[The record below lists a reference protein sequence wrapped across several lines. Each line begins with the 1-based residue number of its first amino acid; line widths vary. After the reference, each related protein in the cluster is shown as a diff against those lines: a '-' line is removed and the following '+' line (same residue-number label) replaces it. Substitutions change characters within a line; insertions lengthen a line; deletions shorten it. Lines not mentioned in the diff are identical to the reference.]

1 MHGYQKVLKN
11 ITSKNR
17 YWIYPK
23 WPKTMSDKFN
33 IFEWY
38 HNHKWYFSI
47 LFDSHPWFTIIN
59 FKYDSKIFFITNGW
73 LKKNIR
79 VNPTSGKNEYL
90 FSILHSKL
98 KDIIKSPTSW
108 SSVRSCL
115 EVMIELYSNVCFNL
129 LVHSVETSPKTHK
142 VCYMHS
148 YKDTPPITN
157 KMLSCLY
164 P

>member
-1 MHGYQKVLKN
+1 MIQK
-11 ITSKNR
+11 
-17 YWIYPK
+17 
-23 WPKTMSDKFN
+23 
-33 IFEWY
+33 
-38 HNHKWYFSI
+38 YFS
-47 LFDSHPWFTIIN
+47 LRVDDW
-59 FKYDSKIFFITNGW
+59 
-73 LKKNIR
+73 KKNIR

-90 FSILHSKL
+90 FSIIHSKL

-148 YKDTPPITN
+148 YNKQNALLSLPLDTHTITHSTESTLIYMVLFWFMISYLWN
-157 KMLSCLY
+157 IWKCKIYELCPYQAIQWMKHRNFRPQDRKNVNRCIT
-164 P
+164 